1 MQLRH
6 SQGRRRNDA
15 WGEPKP
21 RGAESRGQCHHGIS
35 ERRAR
40 PGVRCKFEKVTIDK
54 RVILGLR
61 GGSRTQQALL
71 VARHRQGPWRRHQQP
86 RVLQPEH
93 CLLSIPERGADRLQ
107 ISENARTILRRGCF
121 AIHCA
126 VQGTP
131 NHADRPACGLVQ
143 LSDTAT
149 AVRA

>member
-1 MQLRH
+1 MRH

-15 WGEPKP
+15 RGEPKP
-21 RGAESRGQCHHGIS
+21 RGAESRGQCHHCIS

-40 PGVRCKFEKVTIDK
+40 PRVRCKVEKVAVGK
-54 RVILGLR
+54 RAIFALR
-61 GGSRTQQALL
+61 GGSCTQQALL
-71 VARHRQGPWRRHQQP
+71 VARHRQGPWRRHHQAC
-86 RVLQPEH
+86 VLQPEH
-93 CLLSIPERGADRLQ
+93 CLLSIPEQGADCLQ
-107 ISENARTILRRGCF
+107 ISENGRTILRRGCF

-143 LSDTAT
+143 LSGTPA